1 MDSTFWIKALQ
12 LIAGLGLLVFLHELG
27 HYFFARL
34 FGIKVDKFY
43 LFFNPYFSIFKWKPG
58 KGVKFFTSAEFEEEE
73 HPEDYKPSWRDT
85 TYGIGWVPLGGY
97 CAIAGMIDETKS
109 SKDLAAVPQKWEFRT
124 KPVWQRLLVMIGGVL
139 FNFLTA
145 IIIYAGIAYTY
156 GEQYVPFDKATEGM
170 AFPDAAL
177 AIGFQNGDI
186 PLFADGDRL
195 NAADADFRLKMI
207 EAKEVKVLRN
217 QRDTVS
223 IAIPDKFVFALE
235 KDTTG
240 VVFCSYRLPVVVA
253 GLAPGEPAIE
263 AGMQKG
269 DRILS
274 VDSVPT
280 TNYTD
285 FTAELK
291 RNAEKTVQVT
301 VLRGNDTVTV
311 SLAPTK
317 YGKIGIQLAPITD
330 IYEVETIQYSLL
342 QSIPKGWE
350 LGVTTLTNYVSQFKY
365 LFTSEGAQSL
375 GGFGSIGSIFPD
387 EWVWLAFW
395 NIVAFL
401 SVILAFMNIIPIPG
415 LDGGHVLFLL
425 WEIITRRKP
434 SDKFLEYA
442 ETAGVIFIIALLI
455 YANGNDIYRFF
466 IK

>member
-58 KGVKFFTSAEFEEEE
+58 KGVKFFTSKDFEEEKL
-73 HPEDYKPSWRDT
+73 PEDYKPTWRDT

-109 SKDLAAVPQKWEFRT
+109 AKDLAAVPQKWEFRT

-145 IIIYAGIAYTY
+145 IIIYAGIVYTY
-156 GEQYVPFDKATEGM
+156 GEQYVPLDKATEGM

-177 AIGFQNGDI
+177 AVGFQNGDI
-186 PLFADGDRL
+186 PLTADGVRL
-195 NAADADFRLKMI
+195 DAADADFRLRMI
-207 EAKEVKVLRN
+207 DAKEVEVLRN
-217 QRDTVS
+217 HRDTVK
-223 IAIPDKFVFALE
+223 IAIPDKFVFAIE
-235 KDTTG
+235 NDTSG

-253 GLAPGEPAIE
+253 GLAPGEPAVE

-269 DRILS
+269 DRIIS
-274 VDSVPT
+274 VDSVPAST
-280 TNYTD
+280 YEV

-291 RNAEKTVQVT
+291 KNVEKLTT
-301 VLRGNDTVTV
+301 IGLLRGNDTVSVALT
-311 SLAPTK
+311 PTK
-317 YGKIGIQLAPITD
+317 YGKIGIQLSPLD
-330 IYEVETIQYSLL
+330 EVYESKTIKYSLL

-350 LGVTTLTNYVSQFKY
+350 LGVMTLTNYVSQFKY
-365 LFTSEGAQSL
+365 VFTSEGAQSL
-375 GGFGSIGSIFPD
+375 GGFGTIGSIFPD

-395 NIVAFL
+395 KIVAFL

-434 SDKFLEYA
+434 SEKFLEYA
-442 ETAGVIFIIALLI
+442 EMAGIIFIIALLI